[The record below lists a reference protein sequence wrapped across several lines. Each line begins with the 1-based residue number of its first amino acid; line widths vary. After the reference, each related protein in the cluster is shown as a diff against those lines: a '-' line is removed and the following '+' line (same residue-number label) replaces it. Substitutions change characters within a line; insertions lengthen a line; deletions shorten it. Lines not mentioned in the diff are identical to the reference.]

1 MNAKAI
7 NILHCSLGPD
17 EFARVCSCKTAKEVW
32 DLLQATHEGDVST
45 KQTMIALG
53 NSEYES
59 FKKESSETIQDMNKR
74 FNEIVNKLSKLGK
87 TYTTSWLNAKIL
99 FSLPKEWHSSIV
111 DLLPKCDKAETAHIW
126 SSLCSHELLLRKIK
140 EEEMRE
146 NPKLTNTFK
155 ASKDSSSEESSESSD
170 DSSDS
175 SSTEESDDEEDEEK
189 AIRKKYT
196 DFLKWKKYVKRKET
210 YKKPKKERHMPSCEF
225 EESEIGSQE
234 PKIAQLLK
242 IMKKEGDSAKYLEI
256 EEENRL
262 KERNSAKVGD
272 SPYDQSEGEK

>member
-1 MNAKAI
+1 MEYFIQSIDFDLWLNILHGPFVPSSGDFAGLSLEDKRKLSINAKAI

-32 DLLQATHEGDVST
+32 ELLQATQESDTST

-59 FKKESSETIQDMNKR
+59 FKKGSNETIQDMNKR

-87 TYTTSWLNAKIL
+87 TYTTSEINTKIL

-126 SSLCSHELLLRKIK
+126 SSLYSHELLLRKTK

-146 NPKLTNTFK
+146 NLKLTNAFK

-175 SSTEESDDEEDEEK
+175 SSSEESNDEEDEEK
-189 AIRKKYT
+189 AMRMKYT
-196 DFLKWKKYVKRKET
+196 NFLKWKKYVKRKEV
-210 YKKPKKERHMPSCEF
+210 YSKPKKERLLEHGFTPS
-225 EESEIGSQE
+225 S
-234 PKIAQLLK
+234 
-242 IMKKEGDSAKYLEI
+242 Y
-256 EEENRL
+256 
-262 KERNSAKVGD
+262 
-272 SPYDQSEGEK
+272 